1 MSQLPTP
8 GAGARIQVIARAVFY
23 VLTLTAAVLAVAAS
37 SVGGRSGGLLMSL
50 SWYFIVAGV
59 IAFLLMLVFNLMF
72 KDEAPMPPL
81 TPPTRDDAS

>member
-1 MSQLPTP
+1 MPQLPTP
-8 GAGARIQVIARAVFY
+8 NAGARIQVIARAVFY

-59 IAFLLMLVFNLMF
+59 VAFLLMLVFNVMF
-72 KDEAPMPPL
+72 KEDAPSTRAGSP
-81 TPPTRDDAS
+81 RDDAP